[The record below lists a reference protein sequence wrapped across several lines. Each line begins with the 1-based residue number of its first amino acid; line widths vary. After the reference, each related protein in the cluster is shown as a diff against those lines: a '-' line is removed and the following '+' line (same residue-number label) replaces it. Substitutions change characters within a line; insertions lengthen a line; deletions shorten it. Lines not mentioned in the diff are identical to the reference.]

1 MQERQRLEAS
11 IEGYRALSQELQDSK
26 DLIELGE
33 EEGDQATI
41 DDAEAQMLAVQ
52 ARAAK
57 KQLESLLSG
66 EADPND
72 AFIEIN
78 AGAGGTEA
86 QDWAGMLLRLYTRW
100 ANAHGYSIDVLE
112 ESNGEEAGIKST
124 TLQIK
129 GENAFGWLKTET
141 GVHRLV
147 RISPYDSQSRRHTSF
162 ASVWVSPVVDDSIE
176 IEVLDKDLRVDTY
189 RASGAGGQHVNR
201 TDSAVRI
208 THEPT
213 GIVVQCQNDRSQH
226 KNRATAM
233 TMLKAKLFELELR
246 KRQDAAQAINDEK
259 SDIGWGHQIRSYV
272 LQPYQM
278 VKDLRTGVETSQTGA
293 VLDGEIDL
301 FLEASLAAQL
311 GDGED

>member
-1 MQERQRLEAS
+1 MHERQRLEAS
-11 IEGYRALSQELQDSK
+11 INGYRELSQELQDCK
-26 DLIELGE
+26 DLIEMGE
-33 EEGDQATI
+33 DEGDQATI
-41 DDAEAQMLAVQ
+41 DDAEAQLVSVQ

-100 ANAHGYSIDVLE
+100 ASAHGYSLDVLE

-176 IEVLDKDLRVDTY
+176 VDILDKDLRIDTY
-189 RASGAGGQHVNR
+189 RSSGDARPTYVAGSYMCMHR
-201 TDSAVRI
+201 HAHTWTCAWTCAPRVRAC
-208 THEPT
+208 HS
-213 GIVVQCQNDRSQH
+213 G
-226 KNRATAM
+226 
-233 TMLKAKLFELELR
+233 L
-246 KRQDAAQAINDEK
+246 
-259 SDIGWGHQIRSYV
+259 
-272 LQPYQM
+272 
-278 VKDLRTGVETSQTGA
+278 
-293 VLDGEIDL
+293 
-301 FLEASLAAQL
+301 
-311 GDGED
+311 